1 MNAALQLPGISNA
14 WTMPIKG
21 RLDMLSTGI
30 RTPVGIKI
38 MGADLGDHRAHRQGN
53 RGRGVEASQHP
64 QRLCRAR
71 RRRLLSRFRA

>member
-30 RTPVGIKI
+30 RTPIGIKI
-38 MGADLGDHRAHRQGN
+38 SGADLATIERVGEGDRGGRHEGR
-53 RGRGVEASQHP
+53 RGRAASTP
-64 QRLCRAR
+64 SASRAA
-71 RRRLLSRFRA
+71 SSSTSC